1 MTNLRFILYVNGILL
16 TMLAGAMVLPA
27 IVDFAG
33 HNDDAWVFVYSSATV
48 LFFGVM
54 LFLGSRGHKPMV
66 NRRTGFAL
74 TVFCWLF
81 IGAFSS
87 LPLLFSSLNLSLVDA
102 FFETMSGLTT
112 TGSTVIVGLDNLPP
126 GLLLWRSM
134 LQWLGGVGIVVMA
147 IFMLPLLRV
156 GGMQLFRSESSEIGE
171 KPVPRVIQFASLTVV
186 TYALLT
192 FLCAVGYVIAGMSIF
207 DAVNHAMTT
216 LATGGYSTKDASI
229 GFYDSPPIEIVGIVF
244 MIAGALPII
253 FYPRLMLEGRRAWR
267 GDPQVRWY
275 LGTVL
280 FAVALCT
287 AWLWLSLDWPL
298 GEALRLAAFNV
309 VSIITDTGYAT
320 ADFSA
325 WGAFPVGLF
334 FALFFVGGCAGSTA
348 GAIKMFRWRLLFGA
362 MANQLKA
369 MLSPNR
375 ELTLRYGGRAVD
387 SEMMGSVRN
396 FFFLYVMTFLL
407 FSLAVMTTGLDFL
420 SSTSA
425 VAQAMANAGPGLGP
439 VVGPASN
446 FASLTDGAKLLLV
459 LAMLIGR
466 LELTTVYVLFIAD
479 FWRG

>member
-1 MTNLRFILYVNGILL
+1 MTDLRFILYVNGILL
-16 TMLAGAMVLPA
+16 MMVAGAMLLPA
-27 IVDFAG
+27 IVDFAQY
-33 HNDDAWVFVYSSATV
+33 NDDAWVFLYSSATV

-54 LFLGSRGHKPMV
+54 LFLGSRGHKPLV

-74 TVFCWLF
+74 TVSCWLF

-87 LPLLFSSLNLSLVDA
+87 LPLLYSSLNLGLVDA

-112 TGSTVIVGLDNLPP
+112 TGSTVIVGLDDLPP

-156 GGMQLFRSESSEIGE
+156 GGMQLFRSESSDIGE
-171 KPVPRVIQFASLTVV
+171 KPVPRVIQLASLTVV

-192 FLCAVGYVIAGMSIF
+192 LLCAIGYSIAGMGTF
-207 DAVNHAMTT
+207 DAINHAMTT

-244 MIAGALPII
+244 MLAGALPLI
-253 FYPRLMLEGRRAWR
+253 FYPRLALEGRRAWR
-267 GDPQVRWY
+267 REPQVRWY
-275 LGTVL
+275 LGTALVP
-280 FAVALCT
+280 VALCT
-287 AWLWLSLDWPL
+287 AWLWLSLGWPF
-298 GEALRLAAFNV
+298 GEALRFAAFNV

-348 GAIKMFRWRLLFGA
+348 GAIKMFRWRLLFASLGQ
-362 MANQLKA
+362 QLEG
-369 MLSPNR
+369 MLFPNR
-375 ELTLRYGGRAVD
+375 VSILRYAGKAVD
-387 SEMMGSVRN
+387 SEMMDSVRN
-396 FFFLYVMTFLL
+396 FFFLYVLTFLV
-407 FSLAVMTTGLDFL
+407 FSLAVMATGLDFL

-439 VVGPASN
+439 VVGPGTN
-446 FASLTDGAKLLLV
+446 FASVTDAAKLLLV
-459 LAMLIGR
+459 LAMLLGR
-466 LELTTVYVLFIAD
+466 LELTTVYVLFITA